1 MLPSNYRVAILD
13 YCHLQELENQ
23 KNINGAAGNDIPQQL
38 DVGVENRAAPA
49 LPDEI
54 KSINDSQLVVQK
66 QIQPPKIHFEDNKG
80 PLVNG
85 NVPIDVPAVPK
96 NDLGIN
102 NLQHF
107 CWVSRS
113 HLIDRVT

>member
-1 MLPSNYRVAILD
+1 MLQNNYRVPILD

-23 KNINGAAGNDIPQQL
+23 KNINGAAGTDIPQQPDL
-38 DVGVENRAAPA
+38 GVENRAAPG

-54 KSINDSQLVVQK
+54 KSINDSPLVVQK

-80 PLVNG
+80 PLVNA
-85 NVPIDVPAVPK
+85 NLPIDAPAVPK

-107 CWVSRS
+107 CWVSRGQMRIS
-113 HLIDRVT
+113 IE

>member
-1 MLPSNYRVAILD
+1 MNHHHLP
-13 YCHLQELENQ
+13 ELENQ
-23 KNINGAAGNDIPQQL
+23 KNINGAAGNDIPQQSNL
-38 DVGVENRAAPA
+38 SVENRAAPA
-49 LPDEI
+49 LVDEM

-96 NDLGIN
+96 NDLGMN
-102 NLQHF
+102 NL
-107 CWVSRS
+107 
-113 HLIDRVT
+113 